1 MTSAAEMS
9 RAMLAA
15 TMPANEP
22 WIMKADDSGHRVT
35 LRIARPRRGN
45 GTIATLADGHHVLVL
60 GRGVFQAVGD
70 GMIYKCNERD
80 AP

>member
-1 MTSAAEMS
+1 
-9 RAMLAA
+9 MLATA
-15 TMPANEP
+15 LPANEQ
-22 WIMKADDSGHRVT
+22 WITASDEFGNQVT
-35 LRIARPRRGN
+35 LRIVRPRRGN
-45 GTIATLADGHHVLVL
+45 GTVVTLANGRHLLVR